1 MTNPRRLRRS
11 VVGVLG
17 ALLAM
22 SAVATAQPP
31 PAPPYPPA
39 PPPRSS
45 PPAPPPRSYPPPAVV
60 EAAPPPLSPAM
71 RVIYAPFY
79 AAGLVIRY
87 GVYYVIVAPL
97 EVFGRALNHGV
108 EGGVSRGDDR

>member
-1 MTNPRRLRRS
+1 MIAPRHRRLSSFVALAS
-11 VVGVLG
+11 VLLAVTLG
-17 ALLAM
+17 A
-22 SAVATAQPP
+22 AQPP

-39 PPPRSS
+39 PPPRTAA
-45 PPAPPPRSYPPPAVV
+45 PAPPPRRYPPPAVV

-71 RVIYAPFY
+71 RVVYAPFY
-79 AAGLVIRY
+79 VAGLVIRY

-97 EVFGRALNHGV
+97 EVFGRALNYGV

>member
-1 MTNPRRLRRS
+1 
-11 VVGVLG
+11 
-17 ALLAM
+17 
-22 SAVATAQPP
+22 
-31 PAPPYPPA
+31 PA

-71 RVIYAPFY
+71 RDIYAPFY

-97 EVFGRALNHGV
+97 EVFGRALNYGV
-108 EGGVSRGDDR
+108 EGGVARGDDRWQGVSPAASRLAWRCACPRGPRTVEAATA